1 MTLLRIPTGRRHT
14 SWLIQAW
21 PTIWTRAYHETIQEK
36 VRLELKPRTAGLQ
49 VLHTDHSATLPPVD
63 FMYQKYQ
70 SNMNDFLFQFFF
82 FYRWTCLLKITT
94 HWNNLISKAY
104 KGEQCDTIRV
114 GGRRKGV
121 LYEHCWSCLVS
132 FLYFTTRSKRS
143 YTLNLNWTSFDQS
156 YGIKLDIINNLKRS
170 PLEWNLKSKNR
181 FTDE

>member
-1 MTLLRIPTGRRHT
+1 MTLLRIPTGRRHN

-21 PTIWTRAYHETIQEK
+21 PTIWTRGYRETIQEE
-36 VRLELKPRTAGLQ
+36 VRWNLNPGLLDCKSYILITR
-49 VLHTDHSATLPPVD
+49 LHCLQLILCTKTINWIWMTFS
-63 FMYQKYQ
+63 F
-70 SNMNDFLFQFFF
+70 NFF